1 MGHGHS
7 SPISKLIRKIENI
20 GITGFHDVENIGKTG
35 FNDAKNLFRKNH
47 SNNPNSCNYQL
58 NDTQKKCYLDRYP
71 DVQHQYGSNNLAGA
85 QTHWSNVGC
94 NQGRSNDCPSPQSIS
109 GSYTFQGCYNDN
121 GNRAIPNFMGNVG
134 SVDQCRQVAEK
145 TKSNIF
151 GVQYYGQCFV
161 GDNKT
166 NAEKYGLNVNGNSCG
181 PMGKAWTNQVYIK
194 NDPIVQP
201 LPPIPQ
207 LSSPNFS
214 KETFAN
220 KSYKSDQL
228 NKGTDNLY
236 NQLFCDIY
244 PSNNGFNTC
253 TDCTLDSSK
262 VYKTVTATTTQDC
275 QTSCKNDERCT
286 SYVHDISVP
295 KDNCTQYI
303 SFPTKLNKGVS
314 KKNSGYKLSYPYDY
328 NSLSQEQKNNVKKRC
343 SNQYLNN
350 TFNTDINYNK
360 CLKMSDKSQDLT
372 ALNIDAKCLYNLYD
386 AGKQHVG
393 AKELNNYKDDS
404 ELFFSQG
411 DPVIDSYK
419 SNYDNYTTKQVQN
432 SNINNKLSKTD
443 STYSKYNDTV
453 SHHNNLNDKKFT
465 QTLTDLKDNHTEK
478 TKSIIAVIETF
489 ENDNKN
495 NNIYLLILILIIIF
509 IIIIYSYGY
518 RK

>member
-1 MGHGHS
+1 M
-7 SPISKLIRKIENI
+7 
-20 GITGFHDVENIGKTG
+20 
-35 FNDAKNLFRKNH
+35 
-47 SNNPNSCNYQL
+47 
-58 NDTQKKCYLDRYP
+58 
-71 DVQHQYGSNNLAGA
+71 
-85 QTHWSNVGC
+85 
-94 NQGRSNDCPSPQSIS
+94 
-109 GSYTFQGCYNDN
+109 
-121 GNRAIPNFMGNVG
+121 
-134 SVDQCRQVAEK
+134 
-145 TKSNIF
+145 
-151 GVQYYGQCFV
+151 
-161 GDNKT
+161 
-166 NAEKYGLNVNGNSCG
+166 
-181 PMGKAWTNQVYIK
+181 
-194 NDPIVQP
+194 
-201 LPPIPQ
+201 
-207 LSSPNFS
+207 
-214 KETFAN
+214 
-220 KSYKSDQL
+220 
-228 NKGTDNLY
+228 
-236 NQLFCDIY
+236 
-244 PSNNGFNTC
+244 
-253 TDCTLDSSK
+253 
-262 VYKTVTATTTQDC
+262 TATTTQDC